1 MSAAHFGTVRT
12 FVRSLF
18 LFEFK
23 FQTSD
28 APMLPDHNHD
38 EHDRDDWPDD
48 AENPNVDR
56 VVADTKQIRK
66 PKKDVYA
73 QVEQQVDDSIS

>member
-1 MSAAHFGTVRT
+1 MSGAHFGTVRT
-12 FVRSLF
+12 FVRFLF

-28 APMLPDHNHD
+28 APMLPNHNHNERD
-38 EHDRDDWPDD
+38 CDDWPND

-56 VVADTKQIRK
+56 VVANAKQIRE
-66 PKKDVYA
+66 PEKDVHA
-73 QVEQQVDDSIS
+73 QVEQQVDDRIA